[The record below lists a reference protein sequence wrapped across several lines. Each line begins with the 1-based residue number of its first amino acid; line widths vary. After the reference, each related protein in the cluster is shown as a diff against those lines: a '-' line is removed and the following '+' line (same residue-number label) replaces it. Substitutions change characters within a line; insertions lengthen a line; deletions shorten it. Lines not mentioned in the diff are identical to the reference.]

1 MNSPEPAAWTIERAE
16 TPAQRGRAAEILVAH
31 LPQPLADMRRQEI
44 ESSSTPRDLFLASRG
59 EQVIAAVAAMRMP
72 GQLSLFWPPRI
83 IATEAVATRHQ
94 LAADLIAATV
104 LSQASDGVTLAQA
117 MLAADEDP
125 QPFVAAGFTHLA
137 RLIYL
142 QASLE
147 AFPQQPPQRLSFEP
161 LPADDGDRF
170 RNLLEATYEQTLDC
184 PGVHQVLSVD
194 ATLASY
200 RGQTGYDPKL
210 WFIARH
216 AGQDVGCLVLA
227 AHSADLW
234 ELVYMGLVPAA
245 RRQGLG
251 HDLVAQSL
259 WLAGQHGVRQMALA
273 VDAANT
279 PALAAYR
286 RVGFEPFD
294 VLEVYI
300 RPLA

>member
-1 MNSPEPAAWTIERAE
+1 MNHPEPAAWTIERAE

-31 LPQPLADMRRQEI
+31 LPQPLASVRRDEI
-44 ESSSTPRDLFLASRG
+44 ESSTTPRDLFLAIRG
-59 EQVIAAVAAMRMP
+59 GQAIGAVAAMRMP

-83 IATEAVATRHQ
+83 AATEPVATRQQ
-94 LAADLIAATV
+94 LAAELIAATV
-104 LSQASDGVTLAQA
+104 QSQAKDGVALAQA
-117 MLAADEDP
+117 MLAPDEDP

-142 QASLE
+142 QTSLE
-147 AFPQQPPQRLSFEP
+147 AFPPQPPQQLSFEP
-161 LPADDGDRF
+161 LAAEDDDRF
-170 RNLLEATYEQTLDC
+170 RSLLAATYQDTLDC
-184 PGVHQVLSVD
+184 PGVHQLLSVD
-194 ATLASY
+194 ATLPSY
-200 RGQTGYDPKL
+200 RGQAGYDPKL

-216 AGQDVGCLVLA
+216 AEQDVGCLVLA

-234 ELVYMGLVPAA
+234 ELVYMGLLPTA

-259 WLAGQHGVRQMALA
+259 WLAGQQGVRQMALA

-286 RVGFEPFD
+286 RYGFEPFD

-300 RPLA
+300 QPLA